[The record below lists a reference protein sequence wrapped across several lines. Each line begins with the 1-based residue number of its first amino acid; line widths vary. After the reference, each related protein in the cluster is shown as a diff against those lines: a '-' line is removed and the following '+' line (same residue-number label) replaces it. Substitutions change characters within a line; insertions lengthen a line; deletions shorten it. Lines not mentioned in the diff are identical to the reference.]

1 MTASAHMRLWRDDRL
16 TNHAQQLAAQYLAE
30 MPARWAHVQA
40 VAAHTQTIAALL
52 DPGAEHILVSA
63 AWLHDIGYAHQLA
76 HTQFH
81 PLDGAEFAREQTFP
95 ETVVELVAHHSGA
108 WSEAIER
115 GLVTELARYPAPP
128 TPFLD
133 IITYAD
139 LTRGPDGVP
148 ITVRNR
154 LLEVLGRY
162 GRGDAVHRAIA
173 RSAPSLLAAGERVQA
188 RIHEARARAA
198 ELDQPQNRTP

>member
-1 MTASAHMRLWRDDRL
+1 MTASTHMRLWRDDRL
-16 TNHAQQLAAQYLAE
+16 TNHAQQLAAQYLADL
-30 MPARWAHVQA
+30 PTRWAHTQA
-40 VAAHTQTIAALL
+40 VAQHTQNLAQLL
-52 DPGAEHILVSA
+52 DPAAEHILVSA

-81 PLDGAEFAREQTFP
+81 PLDGAEFAREATFP
-95 ETVVELVAHHSGA
+95 ETVAELVAHHSGA

-115 GLVTELARYPAPP
+115 GLTTELARYPAPP

-133 IITYAD
+133 ILTYAD
-139 LTRGPDGVP
+139 LTRGPDGAP
-148 ITVRNR
+148 ITIPKR

-162 GRGDAVHRAIA
+162 QPGDAVHRAIA

-188 RIHEARARAA
+188 RIRQARDAAHEHNHR
-198 ELDQPQNRTP
+198 